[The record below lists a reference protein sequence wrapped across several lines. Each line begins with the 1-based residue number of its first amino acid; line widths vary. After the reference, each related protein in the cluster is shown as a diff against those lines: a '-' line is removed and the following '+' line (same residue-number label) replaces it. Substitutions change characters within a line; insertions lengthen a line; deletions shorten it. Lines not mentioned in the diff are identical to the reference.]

1 MRSAAELK
9 SLRAGTKA
17 FIAANPVDLVLIPRS
32 RRKTGTGTQLIDGTP
47 RRRQRM
53 CLIDQSTARNII
65 PGLIQTSD
73 GRERLVDFIL
83 LAEHDATVE
92 VNDYWTDSSGT
103 WEVANLFPA
112 NGYEIR
118 AAVVRRA

>member
-17 FIAANPVDLVLIPRS
+17 FIAANPSNLALIPRTRIKS
-32 RRKTGTGTQLIDGTP
+32 GTGTVFQDQDARPEQIV
-47 RRRQRM
+47 
-53 CLIDQSTARNII
+53 CLIDQSSTRSPQ
-65 PGLIQTSD
+65 PGVVQTSD
-73 GRERLVDFIL
+73 GRERLVDFML
-83 LAEHDATVE
+83 LAEHDAVVE
-92 VNDYWTDSSGT
+92 LYDYWVDSSGT
-103 WEVANLFPA
+103 WDVAQVFPA

>member
-17 FIAANPVDLVLIPRS
+17 FIAANPSNLALIPRTRIKS
-32 RRKTGTGTQLIDGTP
+32 GTGTVFQDQDARPEQIV
-47 RRRQRM
+47 
-53 CLIDQSTARNII
+53 CLIDQSSTRSPQ
-65 PGLIQTSD
+65 PGVVQASD
-73 GRERLVDFIL
+73 GRERLVDFML
-83 LAEHDATVE
+83 LAEHDAVVE
-92 VNDYWTDSSGT
+92 LYDYWVDSSGT
-103 WEVANLFPA
+103 WDVAQVFPA